1 MRQSSVSLVPESSVS
16 HLPANSGLLDNRKM
30 RDPLVVA
37 LERLIAREGGRE
49 KVADEIKSSEQTLY
63 QIVKGAKDS
72 KSGNPKGV
80 GPSLRARLD
89 ASYPGWRSLSDGA
102 VLAFKE
108 SAVEQVPGSKPQQH
122 HPIGRGAYEDTT
134 SPTPETKGVSIRNVT
149 QFTPGFSASA
159 FNATHRAPVVPW
171 GRMGVDVLSRANAQ
185 DGELA
190 APVDFA
196 EDAVVWRIDDDSMSP
211 DYNPGDFIAIDS
223 SPESLEMLAAGEA
236 VIVETSGGT
245 RILRYYT
252 PMVDGH
258 FEARPPMGSRYA
270 SLSTLQMQLQVRAVV
285 QAHLRIRR
293 QVTTR

>member
-1 MRQSSVSLVPESSVS
+1 MQTIDDIRHARLLLLINEYKTQAALARTISKS
-16 HLPANSGLLDNRKM
+16 PAQISQWVNRSPNSKTGKPRVM
-30 RDPLVVA
+30 
-37 LERLIAREGGRE
+37 EGSTAREVE
-49 KVADEIKSSEQTLY
+49 KAC
-63 QIVKGAKDS
+63 AK
-72 KSGNPKGV
+72 PT
-80 GPSLRARLD
+80 
-89 ASYPGWRSLSDGA
+89 GWMD
-102 VLAFKE
+102 
-108 SAVEQVPGSKPQQH
+108 Q
-122 HPIGRGAYEDTT
+122 PIGRWSEEDAPL
-134 SPTPETKGVSIRNVT
+134 PTPETKGVTARNVT
-149 QFTPGFSASA
+149 QFTSGFSASA
-159 FNATHRAPVVPW
+159 FNPTHRAPVVPW
-171 GRMGVDVLSRANAQ
+171 GRMGVDVLSRANAE

-196 EDAVVWRIDDDSMSP
+196 ENAVVWRIDDDSMSP